1 MTSVSVVDNYVS
13 QRYTG
18 TTVSTLLKDR
28 HRRAQRSLDTQRAI
42 YRGQLQQET
51 AERLAGFAQADAATR
66 RVADLLPGA
75 QQAGIS
81 VVEAAE
87 LTGIS
92 RPTLY
97 RMLADS
103 RKRQELR
110 GLAQQFE
117 QALGQVGRDLGRPA
131 LPDDLRAH
139 FQRPLDEVFDL
150 LRQLYDPLTREV
162 LTLGPGAL
170 TTLVDLLPGLSGPE
184 KIVLNMLL
192 LQWQPTDEVARSTK
206 LTHTRVMAWAALGLL
221 RVLPQL
227 RATAGRPLL

>member
-1 MTSVSVVDNYVS
+1 M
-13 QRYTG
+13 
-18 TTVSTLLKDR
+18 
-28 HRRAQRSLDTQRAI
+28 
-42 YRGQLQQET
+42 QQAT
-51 AERLAGFAQADAATR
+51 AERLTGFAQAEEATQ
-66 RVADLLPGA
+66 RVADLLPRA
-75 QQAGIS
+75 LQAGIP
-81 VVEAAE
+81 VAEAAK

-103 RKRQELR
+103 RQRQDLR
-110 GLAQQFE
+110 GLAQQFA
-117 QALGQVGRDLGRPA
+117 QALGQLGRDLGRPA

-139 FQRPLDEVFDL
+139 FQRPLDEVFEL
-150 LRQLYDPLTREV
+150 LMQLYDPLAREV

-192 LQWQPTDEVARSTK
+192 LQRQSTDEVARSTK
-206 LTHTRVMAWAALGLL
+206 LSQTRVMAWAALGLL

-227 RATAGRPLL
+227 RAKAGGPLL